1 MQAESHHFVE
11 IGTGHPMASSFPL
24 DRVILSIPLAS
35 RGLGLVALVPK
46 QNAAAAVK
54 D

>member
-11 IGTGHPMASSFPL
+11 IGTVLPMASSFPL
-24 DRVILSIPLAS
+24 DRVILSIQLAS
-35 RGLGLVALVPK
+35 RGLGIVALLPK
-46 QNAAAAVK
+46 RNAAAAVK